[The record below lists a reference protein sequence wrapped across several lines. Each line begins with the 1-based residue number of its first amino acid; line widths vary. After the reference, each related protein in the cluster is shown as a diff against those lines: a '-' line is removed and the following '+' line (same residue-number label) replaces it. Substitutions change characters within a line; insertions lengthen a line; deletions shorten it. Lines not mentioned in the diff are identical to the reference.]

1 MKSDQFVMAVDI
13 ETMRDDSAIGN
24 LPEPKVDSR
33 LKDPLKI
40 AAATQEARAEQIEK
54 MALDPMTGKI
64 CSIAIVSKTNKTVI
78 CSLDEHELVEAFFA
92 ATARTGVSNPEICSW
107 NGLGFDLPY
116 IYRRA
121 IIIGHPLG
129 AAPKLSYWMKRYTT
143 TPHCDLMQVWGNWD
157 SRNFAKLDHV
167 AGGLLGENK
176 VEIDVLTF
184 PDLMKTEAGRKQIAE
199 YNEKDAVLTLSLYD
213 LMHTCLF

>member
-1 MKSDQFVMAVDI
+1 MKSDQHVMAVDI

-24 LPEPKVDSR
+24 LPEPKIDSR
-33 LKDPLKI
+33 LKDPEKI
-40 AAATQEARAEQIEK
+40 AAATKEARLEQMSK

-64 CSIAIVSKTNKTVI
+64 CSIAIVSKVEKTVV
-78 CSLDEHELVEAFFA
+78 CSLDEHEILETFFSSV
-92 ATARTGVSNPEICSW
+92 ARTGVSNPEICTW

-116 IYRRA
+116 LYRRA
-121 IIIGHPLG
+121 IITGHSIG

-157 SRNFAKLDHV
+157 SRNFAKLDYV

-184 PDLMKTEAGRKQIAE
+184 PELMKTEAGRAQIAG
-199 YNEKDAVLTLSLYD
+199 YNEQDSTLTLSLYY